1 MTELKHIL
9 PGEPIPRGSLFHE
22 RRYRVAMKL
31 ADSLAPAGFLLD
43 IGCGNGSQTEFF
55 AQHFRRTMGI
65 DLQYDRLAG
74 FQKDSEEHNGLKI
87 SLLGATAERL
97 PFGDCAFGCV
107 SCFEVLEHVPD
118 QRKTLA
124 EILRVLAPGG
134 VAIMTVPHR
143 WWIFETHGASLPI
156 LPWNRVPFFSWLPK
170 QIHDTWAR
178 ARNYRRKEII
188 ELLREAGFVDIRAV
202 LLTAPMDVI
211 KIKILQKI
219 LRSVI
224 FVGDVAR
231 IPFLSSNIFVYA
243 KKNT

>member
-1 MTELKHIL
+1 MDRGGANQQAHDAEQHGIVNDEHISIL
-9 PGEPIPRGSLFHE
+9 ERLHE
-22 RRYRVAMKL
+22 IEGDHQDEDDQHAQGQRQQQAHHSK
-31 ADSLAPAGFLLD
+31 D
-43 IGCGNGSQTEFF
+43 EF
-55 AQHFRRTMGI
+55 AQ
-65 DLQYDRLAG
+65 
-74 FQKDSEEHNGLKI
+74 
-87 SLLGATAERL
+87 
-97 PFGDCAFGCV
+97 
-107 SCFEVLEHVPD
+107 
-118 QRKTLA
+118 TLA